1 MTNRIIIRQGARI
14 LTPSEY
20 YKLREQLDPNI
31 GYQIISDVLIN
42 TGLRIVEFWALADNP
57 HWYHASSRVIDLPE
71 EGCAKKAKCEVVNRT
86 IHLTE
91 AGCKAVETM
100 FAVKPKFRDADA
112 MGRALKRAAVK
123 AGLGDKG
130 ITSKMFRK
138 ILASLLVDCRKELGI
153 DTLEICANL
162 GHDERTL
169 RKHYYGVFSKEDH
182 PGNLE
187 FVKGWSGQ

>member
-1 MTNRIIIRQGARI
+1 MARIIIRQKTRI

-31 GYQIISDVLIN
+31 GYQVICDVLIH
-42 TGLRIVEFWALADNP
+42 TGLRIVEMWNLRDNP
-57 HWYHASSRVIDLPE
+57 HWYHSSSRVIDLPA
-71 EGCAKKAKCEVVNRT
+71 EGASQKPECEVTDRT

-91 AGCKAVETM
+91 AGCKALDTF
-100 FAVKPKFRDADA
+100 FAVKPAFRDADA

-123 AGLGDKG
+123 AGLGKTG

-138 ILASLLVDCRKELGI
+138 MLASYLVDARKQLGI
-153 DTLEICANL
+153 DTLEICSNL

-169 RKHYYGVFSKEDH
+169 RKHYYGIFTGDAEH
-182 PGNLE
+182 REILE
-187 FVKGWSGQ
+187 FLKGWVG